1 MSHGIR
7 HFRRARQFIA
17 GRQLRCGVPRL
28 DYCEQPLGK
37 RSCGPPLAD
46 LDTSKTMSENDPF
59 RTGAQLSKPT
69 LNVAV
74 QAPVQ
79 AGKAPPKRVDCN

>member
-1 MSHGIR
+1 MT
-7 HFRRARQFIA
+7 
-17 GRQLRCGVPRL
+17 
-28 DYCEQPLGK
+28 
-37 RSCGPPLAD
+37 D

-59 RTGAQLSKPT
+59 RTAAQLSKPT
-69 LNVAV
+69 LNLAV

>member
-1 MSHGIR
+1 
-7 HFRRARQFIA
+7 
-17 GRQLRCGVPRL
+17 
-28 DYCEQPLGK
+28 
-37 RSCGPPLAD
+37 LAD
-46 LDTSKTMSENDPF
+46 LDSSKTMSENDPF
-59 RTGAQLSKPT
+59 RTAAQLSKPA